1 MYLQIQL
8 QKLMSK
14 KLITGLIILM
24 SISLLGII
32 AVQILWIRNAIF
44 IEERTF
50 DSNIN
55 KVLHTIVAKLEKSE
69 EVIFLTKGL
78 PNHPHEN
85 IETREIKHFLESGK
99 KFGQNVIKIKAEKT
113 INGKTSYK
121 IDSNSQV
128 IVMQSNSGHLNLWHD
143 KQEMDSTLKIDIH
156 VETKDTIIRA
166 KRKEKQI
173 ENIFSKVMY
182 EFKNKDVSIA
192 ERIDFDKLPSL
203 IHSELK
209 NYNIDSDFNFAIF
222 AGEPLLL
229 IYSSDSNYNDVLKKS
244 EYQVNLFPNDI
255 VFTNQILSLD
265 FIDRFNL
272 IYKSIMP
279 LLILSGIFTIFI
291 VVTFINAVYL
301 ILKQKRISDIK
312 SDFINNI
319 THEFK
324 TPIATI
330 GLASDSINN
339 PKVIGNPDRIRYFTG
354 IIKDENFRMNKQVE
368 NILQLSLFGKHELKL
383 NLQSCHLNEII
394 QKAAEHI
401 QLQIDEKNGHLTTD
415 LNAINDITDVDE
427 VHFLNVLFNL
437 FDNAI
442 KYSNEEPKIEL
453 STENH
458 DQSILII
465 IKDSGIGMNS
475 KTIKR
480 IFKKFYRAET
490 GNIHS
495 VKGFGLGLSYVK
507 LVIDRHNGSIDV
519 NSKPGQGT
527 SIKLSLPLSKI

>member
-32 AVQILWIRNAIF
+32 AVQILWIRNAIS

-55 KVLHTIVAKLEKSE
+55 KALHKVVDKLEKSE
-69 EVIFLTKGL
+69 DVIFLTKGL
-78 PNHPHEN
+78 SNNSHKN
-85 IETREIKHFLESGK
+85 IEVREFKHFLESGEK
-99 KFGQNVIKIKAEKT
+99 VGQNVIKIKTGKT

-121 IDSNSQV
+121 IDSDSQV
-128 IVMQSNSGHLNLWHD
+128 IVMQSNSANLNLWHPRH
-143 KQEMDSTLKIDIH
+143 KMDSAFKIDIH
-156 VETKDTIIRA
+156 VETRDTIIRA
-166 KRKEKQI
+166 KRKEKHI

-182 EFKNKDVSIA
+182 EFKNKDVSID
-192 ERIDFDKLPSL
+192 ERIDFEQLPNL
-203 IHSELK
+203 INSELK
-209 NYNIDSDFNFAIF
+209 NYNINSDFNFAIF
-222 AGEPLLL
+222 SGEPLHL
-229 IYSSDSNYNDVLKKS
+229 IHSSDSSYNKILKNS
-244 EYQVNLFPNDI
+244 EYQINLFPNDI

-265 FIDRFNL
+265 FTDRFSL
-272 IYKSIMP
+272 IYKSILP

-291 VVTFINAVYL
+291 VVTFVNAVFL

-383 NLQSCHLNEII
+383 NLQACHLNEII

-401 QLQIDEKNGHLTTD
+401 QLQIDEKNGSLTTS
-415 LNAINDITDVDE
+415 LNAINDITNVDE

-442 KYSNEEPKIEL
+442 KYSNQEPKIEI
-453 STENH
+453 STENNNE
-458 DQSILII
+458 SLLIT

-519 NSKPGQGT
+519 ESKPGQGT

>member
-1 MYLQIQL
+1 
-8 QKLMSK
+8 MSK
-14 KLITGLIILM
+14 RLITGLIILM

-32 AVQILWIRNAIF
+32 AVQILWIRNAIS
-44 IEERTF
+44 IEEKTF
-50 DSNIN
+50 ASNIN
-55 KVLHTIVAKLEKSE
+55 KALHKIVFNLENKENVLLLSAGLHDEVFEKSE
-69 EVIFLTKGL
+69 NSEI
-78 PNHPHEN
+78 
-85 IETREIKHFLESGK
+85 REFKHFIERGK
-99 KFGQNVIKIKAEKT
+99 GHDIVKIKTQQT
-113 INGKTSYK
+113 ITGKSINRVDT
-121 IDSNSQV
+121 DSQV
-128 IVMQSNSGHLNLWHD
+128 IIMNTNGKAFNFWHP
-143 KQEMDSTLKIDIH
+143 KHEKDSSINIDIH
-156 VETKDTIIRA
+156 VETQDTIIRA
-166 KRKEKQI
+166 IRKEKQI
-173 ENIFSKVMY
+173 ENLFDKVIFEYKT
-182 EFKNKDVSIA
+182 KDVSIKD
-192 ERIDFDKLPSL
+192 RIKMDKLPDL
-203 IHSELK
+203 IHTELK

-222 AGEPLLL
+222 SGDSLQLVH
-229 IYSSDSNYNDVLKKS
+229 SSDSSYTEDLKKS
-244 EYQVNLFPNDI
+244 DFQMQLFPNDI
-255 VFTNQILSLD
+255 FVTHHILSLG
-265 FIDRFNL
+265 FVNRFNL
-272 IYKSIMP
+272 IYKSILP
-279 LLILSGIFTIFI
+279 LLILSGIFTLFI
-291 VVTFINAVYL
+291 IVAFFNAVLL

-339 PKVIGNPDRIRYFTG
+339 PKVIGDPDRIRYFTG

-383 NLQSCHLNEII
+383 NLQSAHLNEII

-401 QLQIDEKNGHLTTD
+401 QLQIDEKEGLISTNLM
-415 LNAINDITDVDE
+415 AVNDVTNVDE

-442 KYSNEEPKIEL
+442 KYSKDKPEISI
-453 STENH
+453 STENKE
-458 DQSILII
+458 QLIVLTVQ
-465 IKDSGIGMNS
+465 DSGIGMNS

-519 NSKPGQGT
+519 SSKPGVGT
-527 SIKLSLPLSKI
+527 SIQISLPLSKI